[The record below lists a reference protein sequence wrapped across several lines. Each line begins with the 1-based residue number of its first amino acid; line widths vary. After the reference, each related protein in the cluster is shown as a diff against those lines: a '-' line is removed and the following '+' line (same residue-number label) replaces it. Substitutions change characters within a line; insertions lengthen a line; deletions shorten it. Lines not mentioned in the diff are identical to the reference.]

1 MSEESHVVPVRIY
14 ITIFLSLMVLTGLT
28 ILASFYNFGQ
38 WNTII
43 AVTIAVVKATL
54 VILYFMHVRYSD
66 NVVRL
71 SVLAGFFWLAIL
83 LALTLSDYFTRPWL
97 PIYR

>member
-1 MSEESHVVPVRIY
+1 MAEHHVVPVRVY
-14 ITIFLSLMVLTGLT
+14 ITIFLALMVLTGLT
-28 ILASFYNFGQ
+28 VLASFRNFGE

-43 AVTIAVVKATL
+43 AVTIAIIKATL

-71 SVLAGFFWLAIL
+71 SVFAGFFWLGIL
-83 LALTLSDYFTRPWL
+83 IALTLSDYMSRPWL